1 MLEPKKTRRRKQFKA
16 KVRGNATR
24 GNNLSFGDF
33 GLQAV
38 TFGRISARQIEAARV
53 AVGRVM
59 KRGGKLWIRI
69 FPQASITKKPA
80 EVRMGK
86 GKGSPEAWVAL
97 VRRGTMLYELKGVES
112 AVAVLALTRAGHKLP
127 VRTKVVTREDY
138 REAR

>member
-1 MLEPKKTRRRKQFKA
+1 MLEPKKMKHRKQFKA
-16 KVRGNATR
+16 KVRGDATR
-24 GNNLSFGDF
+24 GHNLSFGDY

-38 TFGRISARQIEAARV
+38 TFGRITARQIEAARV
-53 AVGRVM
+53 AVGRVA

-97 VRRGTMLYELKGVES
+97 VRRGTMLYELKGVEP
-112 AVAVLALTRAGHKLP
+112 AVAILALTRAGHKLP